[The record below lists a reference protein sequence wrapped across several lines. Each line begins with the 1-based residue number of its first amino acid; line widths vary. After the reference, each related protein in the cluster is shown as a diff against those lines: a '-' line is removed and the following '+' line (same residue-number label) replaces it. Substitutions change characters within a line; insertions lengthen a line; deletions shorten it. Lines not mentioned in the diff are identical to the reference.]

1 MSILNLRDE
10 DSLPEPDKKVVLP
23 ETPPGLEAIRAWIGK
38 PRPWL
43 RGIQLWI
50 KHIREEGPETWKR
63 LRERGLRAARW
74 LRRVL
79 GRIAPATRPV
89 VELGQIIG
97 ELGEMIC
104 RVADELHDLLGK
116 QTETGT
122 QFREVGR
129 IAQRAGVLIVSTTR
143 LSGKALT
150 QLGRLLALL
159 TALET
164 APKPAPP
171 PEPPKQPP
179 EPDPVPSE
187 VPKPDPKPDEGPAD
201 EQPEP
206 QPGAT
211 PPDGP
216 GRAPSESATPF
227 PASYAPAEGTREPV
241 PPTPPDPTPKPP
253 TDPRPDPTPEPPPD
267 PRQGPTPAPDPDS
280 SPSTP
285 TPPPSEPTPAI
296 PSEADLEAR
305 LEGVPDV
312 LLPQVRA
319 AVLKGR
325 SPRDVL
331 HPLILEICYRREWT
345 TAKQLARWLD
355 MHQASLTERHLGP
368 LVREGLLELKYPDR
382 PSSPRQ
388 AYRTC
393 RDRWPPR
400 H

>member
-1 MSILNLRDE
+1 MSLLNLRGE
-10 DSLPEPDKKVVLP
+10 DSVPEPDNEVVLP
-23 ETPPGLEAIRAWIGK
+23 ETPPGLEAIRAWIQK

-43 RGIQLWI
+43 RGIRLWI
-50 KHIREEGPETWKR
+50 DHIREEGPETWKR

-97 ELGEMIC
+97 ELGQMIC

-159 TALET
+159 TALEV
-164 APKPAPP
+164 APEPAPP

-179 EPDPVPSE
+179 EPDPVPPE
-187 VPKPDPKPDEGPAD
+187 VPKPDPTPDEGPVD

-211 PPDGP
+211 PPDGS
-216 GRAPSESATPF
+216 GRAPSESASPV
-227 PASYAPAEGTREPV
+227 PAPHAAAEGPREPV
-241 PPTPPDPTPKPP
+241 PPTPPDPTPEPP
-253 TDPRPDPTPEPPPD
+253 ADPRPDPTSEPD
-267 PRQGPTPAPDPDS
+267 PDPSPPTPAPPS
-280 SPSTP
+280 SKPA
-285 TPPPSEPTPAI
+285 PAI

-319 AVLKGR
+319 AVIKGR

-331 HPLILEICYRREWT
+331 HPLILEICYRRDWT

-368 LVREGLLELKYPDR
+368 LVRAGLLELKYPDR
-382 PSSPRQ
+382 PSSPQQ

-400 H
+400 G

>member
-1 MSILNLRDE
+1 MSLLNLRDE
-10 DSLPEPDKKVVLP
+10 DPVPEPDNEVVLP

-50 KHIREEGPETWKR
+50 KHIREEGPATWKQ

-164 APKPAPP
+164 APEPAPP

-179 EPDPVPSE
+179 KPDPVPSE

-216 GRAPSESATPF
+216 GRAPSESATPVSA
-227 PASYAPAEGTREPV
+227 PHAPAEGTREPV
-241 PPTPPDPTPKPP
+241 PPTPPDPTPRNRQSLIPAAGP
-253 TDPRPDPTPEPPPD
+253 HVGTGPRFQSAHPH
-267 PRQGPTPAPDPDS
+267 AS
-280 SPSTP
+280 S
-285 TPPPSEPTPAI
+285 
-296 PSEADLEAR
+296 
-305 LEGVPDV
+305 
-312 LLPQVRA
+312 VRA
-319 AVLKGR
+319 DPG
-325 SPRDVL
+325 
-331 HPLILEICYRREWT
+331 HPLRSGPRSAPRGRPGPSCSRRS
-345 TAKQLARWLD
+345 A
-355 MHQASLTERHLGP
+355 
-368 LVREGLLELKYPDR
+368 
-382 PSSPRQ
+382 
-388 AYRTC
+388 
-393 RDRWPPR
+393 PP
-400 H
+400 

>member
-1 MSILNLRDE
+1 MSLLNLRGE
-10 DSLPEPDKKVVLP
+10 DSVPEPDNEVVLP
-23 ETPPGLEAIRAWIGK
+23 ETPPGLDAIRAWIQK

-43 RGIQLWI
+43 RGIRLWI
-50 KHIREEGPETWKR
+50 DHIRTEGPATWKL

-159 TALET
+159 TALEA
-164 APKPAPP
+164 APEPAPP
-171 PEPPKQPP
+171 PEPPK
-179 EPDPVPSE
+179 PDPAPPR
-187 VPKPDPKPDEGPAD
+187 VPKPDPRPDEGPVD
-201 EQPEP
+201 GHPEP
-206 QPGAT
+206 QPGPT
-211 PPDGP
+211 PPDGS
-216 GRAPSESATPF
+216 GRAPSESATPV
-227 PASYAPAEGTREPV
+227 PAPHAPAGGTRGPV
-241 PPTPPDPTPKPP
+241 PPTPPDPTPA
-253 TDPRPDPTPEPPPD
+253 PD
-267 PRQGPTPAPDPDS
+267 PRGEPAPKPDPSPRPEPTSEPDPDPSPPTPA
-280 SPSTP
+280 
-285 TPPPSEPTPAI
+285 PPPSEPAPAI

-331 HPLILEICYRREWT
+331 HPLILEICYRRDWT

-368 LVREGLLELKYPDR
+368 LVRDGLLELKYPDR

-400 H
+400 Q

>member
-1 MSILNLRDE
+1 M
-10 DSLPEPDKKVVLP
+10 
-23 ETPPGLEAIRAWIGK
+23 
-38 PRPWL
+38 
-43 RGIQLWI
+43 
-50 KHIREEGPETWKR
+50 
-63 LRERGLRAARW
+63 
-74 LRRVL
+74 
-79 GRIAPATRPV
+79 

-159 TALET
+159 TALEAT
-164 APKPAPP
+164 PEPAPP

-179 EPDPVPSE
+179 KPDPVPPE

-211 PPDGP
+211 PPDGS
-216 GRAPSESATPF
+216 GRAPSESATPVSA
-227 PASYAPAEGTREPV
+227 PHAPAEGTREPV
-241 PPTPPDPTPKPP
+241 PPTPPDPTPEPP
-253 TDPRPDPTPEPPPD
+253 TDPRSDPTPE
-267 PRQGPTPAPDPDS
+267 PDPDS

-305 LEGVPDV
+305 LEGVPTV

-325 SPRDVL
+325 SPRNVL
-331 HPLILEICYRREWT
+331 HPLILEICYRRDWT

-368 LVREGLLELKYPDR
+368 LVRAGLLELKYPDR
-382 PSSPRQ
+382 PNSPQQ

-400 H
+400 R

>member
-1 MSILNLRDE
+1 MSLLNLRDE
-10 DSLPEPDKKVVLP
+10 DSVPEPDNEVVLP

-63 LRERGLRAARW
+63 FRERGLRAARW
-74 LRRVL
+74 LRRALRRV
-79 GRIAPATRPV
+79 APATRPV
-89 VELGQIIG
+89 AQFGEIIR

-104 RVADELHDLLGK
+104 RVADELRDLLGK
-116 QTETGT
+116 QTDTGT

-159 TALET
+159 VALEA

-171 PEPPKQPP
+171 PAPPKQPP
-179 EPDPVPSE
+179 KPDPVPSE

-211 PPDGP
+211 PPHGP
-216 GRAPSESATPF
+216 GRAPSESATPV
-227 PASYAPAEGTREPV
+227 PAPQAPAEGTWEPV
-241 PPTPPDPTPKPP
+241 PPTPPDPTPEPP
-253 TDPRPDPTPEPPPD
+253 TDPRPDPTPE
-267 PRQGPTPAPDPDS
+267 PDPDS

-285 TPPPSEPTPAI
+285 TPPPPEPTPAI

-305 LEGVPDV
+305 LEGVPTV

-319 AVLKGR
+319 AVLTGR

-331 HPLILEICYRREWT
+331 HPLILEICYRRDWT

-368 LVREGLLELKYPDR
+368 LVRAGRLELKYPER

-400 H
+400 R